1 MSNVEATAPG
11 VHAIADPSTAPSLTW
26 MGILRLG
33 FVSLAVRVRIS
44 GCGSVSSNWSR
55 RGGKSELVSLLRP
68 GLDAAVQYLHTF
80 PRMWVDQSEP
90 LFPLPSLVMPNRM
103 CTFGARRRCRT
114 ALVLSRSGA
123 DDVL

>member
-1 MSNVEATAPG
+1 MDGDSAA
-11 VHAIADPSTAPSLTW
+11 
-26 MGILRLG
+26 
-33 FVSLAVRVRIS
+33 RVRIS

-90 LFPLPSLVMPNRM
+90 LFLPPVVSNAEPHVYVR
-103 CTFGARRRCRT
+103 GA
-114 ALVLSRSGA
+114 AKM
-123 DDVL
+123 